1 MENSIKEAYS
11 KIGRVWCP
19 VLEDFVTFNR
29 AGLQHLIR
37 KRGIM
42 RPKSEQRRRF
52 ALLRYA
58 ENIIKNPDA
67 IVTHEIKNAELSPA
81 EFWMFHRE
89 QDDIRITLT
98 IRQIGKGNKHFFSI
112 YGDKIKTSPIQ
123 ADF

>member
-58 ENIIKNPDA
+58 EDIIKNPNA
-67 IVTHEIKNAELSPA
+67 TVTHEIKNAELSPA
-81 EFWMFHRE
+81 EFWTFQEE

-112 YGDKIKTSPIQ
+112 YGDKIKTSLIQ